1 MYAQLSSL
9 SIHLLICTV
18 SSIPKIVSQCIVGSV
33 LTECQLRAGVAAG
46 QPSVASWLIYV
57 ASPTVAQL
65 MEFLICLHS
74 DVAAW
79 VTVVLLK

>member
-1 MYAQLSSL
+1 M
-9 SIHLLICTV
+9 
-18 SSIPKIVSQCIVGSV
+18 

-46 QPSVASWLIYV
+46 QPQCGLLAHV

-79 VTVVLLK
+79 VTVALLN